1 MRSVVATTTPEPAA
15 GVSPWQDWGMP
26 ERTVDEYADYLRLDL
41 ILNAQEPL
49 SDHHDETLFIV
60 IHQATE
66 LWLKL
71 VIHELDFAKRSIAG
85 DDLGP
90 AFKALA
96 RVARI
101 QHVLIESWQ
110 VLSTMT
116 PADYLVFRHLFGKAS
131 GFQSFQYRAMEF
143 LLGRRDARH
152 LDAYDP
158 GSRAYL
164 NRILHQPS
172 LYDDAVVLLARRGFD
187 VPSEA
192 IDRDWSVQ
200 YEPNDEVAS
209 AWLSVYRDVETHW
222 DLYELAEKLVDLEH
236 AFSRWRFEH
245 YKTVHRII
253 GNKRGSG
260 GTSGLGYLKQALDFT
275 FFPELWDVRTLL

>member
-1 MRSVVATTTPEPAA
+1 MTS
-15 GVSPWQDWGMP
+15 
-26 ERTVDEYADYLRLDL
+26 RTVDDYGDYLRLER
-41 ILNAQEPL
+41 ILDAQEPL

-71 VIHELDFAKRSIAG
+71 VIHELEYAKRSIAA

-101 QHVLIESWQ
+101 QHVLIDSWE

-116 PADYLVFRHLFGKAS
+116 PSDYLEFRHLFGRAS
-131 GFQSFQYRAMEF
+131 GFQSFQYRAIEF
-143 LLGRRDARH
+143 LLGRRDERY
-152 LDAYDP
+152 LDSHGA
-158 GSRAYL
+158 GARAYL
-164 NRILHQPS
+164 SRMLSQPS
-172 LYDDAVVLLARRGFD
+172 LYDDALILLNRRGLPIPSELLD
-187 VPSEA
+187 RDWATQYEPSEA
-192 IDRDWSVQ
+192 VTQ
-200 YEPNDEVAS
+200 
-209 AWLSVYRDVETHW
+209 AWLAVYRDVDTHW

-236 AFSRWRFEH
+236 AFSRWRYEH

-253 GNKRGSG
+253 GHKPGSG
-260 GTSGLGYLKQALDFT
+260 GTSGMGYLKQALDFT
-275 FFPELWDVRTLL
+275 FFPELWDVRTVL

>member
-1 MRSVVATTTPEPAA
+1 MTA
-15 GVSPWQDWGMP
+15 
-26 ERTVDEYADYLRLDL
+26 RTVDDYGDYLRLDRL
-41 ILNAQEPL
+41 LDAQEPL

-71 VIHELDFAKRSIAG
+71 VIHEVEYAKKSIAA

-90 AFKALA
+90 AFKALS

-101 QHVLIESWQ
+101 QHVLIDSWG

-116 PADYLVFRHLFGKAS
+116 PTDYLEFRHLFGRAS
-131 GFQSFQYRAMEF
+131 GFQSVQYRTIEF
-143 LLGRRDARH
+143 LLGRRDERYLDSQDAGGRAH
-152 LDAYDP
+152 LLRVL
-158 GSRAYL
+158 G
-164 NRILHQPS
+164 QPS
-172 LYDDAVVLLARRGFD
+172 LYDDAIILLYRRGLD
-187 VPSEA
+187 IPSEL
-192 IDRDWSVQ
+192 IDRDWAVQ
-200 YEPNDEVAS
+200 HEPHPAVTE
-209 AWLSVYRDVETHW
+209 AWLGVYRDVDTHW

-253 GNKRGSG
+253 GHKPGSG
-260 GTSGLGYLKQALDFT
+260 GTEGMGYLKQALDFT
-275 FFPELWDVRTLL
+275 FFPELWDVRTVL